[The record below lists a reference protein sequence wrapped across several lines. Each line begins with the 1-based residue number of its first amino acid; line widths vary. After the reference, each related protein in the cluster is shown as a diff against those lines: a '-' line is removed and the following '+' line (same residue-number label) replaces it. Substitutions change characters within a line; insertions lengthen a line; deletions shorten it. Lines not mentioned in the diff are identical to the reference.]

1 MMNEVTLR
9 TMTVGE
15 IVAADNRT
23 ATVFKEAGI
32 DFCCGG
38 RKTLEESCREKGI
51 DPEDLAG
58 KLENVDAIPGAVKL
72 NFNEWDPVFLSD
84 YIVNVHHKFVT
95 NNLPELVHYTGKIAS
110 VHGMNHPE
118 LIVIADLI
126 VQVNDELQKHMKK
139 EEEIL
144 FPALREMFSGGSPKV
159 REAVERELPLLF
171 GEHEFAGGALD
182 RINEITDG
190 YRLPEDACNS
200 YRLAFSLL
208 EKFEDDLH
216 IHVHL
221 ENNILFPKIQD
232 ALN

>member
-1 MMNEVTLR
+1 MMNEVSLR

-23 ATVFKEAGI
+23 ASVFKEAGI

-38 RKTLEESCREKGI
+38 KKTLEESCHEKGI
-51 DPEDLAG
+51 DPEDLAV
-58 KLENVDAIPGAVKL
+58 KLENVDTIPGAVKL
-72 NFNEWDPVFLSD
+72 DFNEWDPVFLSD
-84 YIVNVHHKFVT
+84 YIVNVHHKFVRK
-95 NNLPELVHYTGKIAS
+95 NLPELVHYTGKIAS

-118 LIVIADLI
+118 LTVIADLI

-144 FPALREMFSGGSPKV
+144 FPAVKEMFSGGASEV
-159 REAVERELPLLF
+159 RATLERELPLLF

-182 RINEITDG
+182 RINEITHG
-190 YRLPEDACNS
+190 YSLPEDACNS

-221 ENNILFPKIQD
+221 ENNILFPKIQEK
-232 ALN
+232 LN

>member
-1 MMNEVTLR
+1 MNEISLR

-23 ATVFKEAGI
+23 ATVFKKAGI

-38 RKTLEESCREKGI
+38 KKTLEESCREKGI

-58 KLENVDAIPGAVKL
+58 KLENVDSVAGAVRL
-72 NFNEWDPVFLSD
+72 NYNEWDPVFLSD
-84 YIVNVHHKFVT
+84 YIVNVHHTFVRK
-95 NNLPELVHYTGKIAS
+95 NLPELVHYTGKIAS

-126 VQVNDELQKHMKK
+126 VQVNDELRKHMKK

-144 FPALREMFSGGSPKV
+144 FPAVKKMFSGGNSQV
-159 REAVERELPLLF
+159 RETLERELPLLL

-182 RINEITDG
+182 RISEITWG
-190 YRLPEDACNS
+190 YQLPEDACNS

>member
-1 MMNEVTLR
+1 MNEISFG

-38 RKTLEESCREKGI
+38 KKTLEESCREKGI
-51 DPEDLAG
+51 DPEVLAG
-58 KLENVDAIPGAVKL
+58 KLENVDSIAGAVKL
-72 NFNEWDPVFLSD
+72 DFNEWDPVFLSD
-84 YIVNVHHKFVT
+84 YIVNVHHTFVRK
-95 NNLPELVHYTGKIAS
+95 NLPELVHYTGKIAS

-118 LIVIADLI
+118 LVVIADLI

-144 FPALREMFSGGSPKV
+144 FPAVREMFSGGSPKV
-159 REAVERELPLLF
+159 SESVERELPLLF

-182 RINEITDG
+182 RISEITWG
-190 YRLPEDACNS
+190 YQLPEDACNS